1 MDFFEREERAHQATH
16 RLVVLYILGV
26 LGVVLAVNLAVAVIF
41 GGYLT
46 TQRSSMERAAFHR
59 QNPNWHWPL
68 PPEATLGV
76 TLLTLAVMAS
86 GTAYKTM
93 ALSRGGAA
101 VAELVGGRPVDPNTK
116 DPKERQ
122 LLNVVEEMALASGV
136 RVPTVYILDRERGI
150 NAFAAGL
157 HRNDAVI
164 AVTKGAVVLL
174 NRDELQGVLGHEF
187 SHILNGDMHLNLR
200 LIGILQ
206 GILVLGL
213 IGYFVLRAGAWSSVG
228 APRDR
233 RGSGGAI
240 LLFGIA
246 LLVIG
251 YIGVFFGK
259 LIKSAVA
266 RQRESLADASS
277 VQFTRNPLGLASALK
292 KIGGLSY
299 GSRLLNPNA
308 EQASH
313 MFFGDGVPRSWFSWF
328 DTHPPLIDRIKEL
341 EPDFDGTFPKVEWPS
356 EGGGAGVPP
365 EMSAEERAGAL
376 TGMGRRMAVIAAGA
390 MAEARQ
396 TGTSPTSAAAFAAS
410 VGQPSEKHMLYAR
423 KLREAIPPAL
433 LEAAHEPASARA
445 VVCALLLAKDE
456 ETAGKQLGLMADDQ
470 ALREETLKLRSAV
483 AALPPEA
490 TMPLLDLS
498 LPALKRISQ
507 EQYATFKTRVR
518 GLIQADRQVELFE
531 YTLYRILLR
540 SLDPAFAPEAP
551 RPPQYYSLAT
561 LSAPCAVLL
570 SALARAAGS
579 EESVAQ
585 SFDAGVAQLPELNQ
599 KPSLLPAEEA
609 SVAKLDHALETLTTV
624 SPANKRELVRA
635 AVAAIA
641 ADDHVTVEEGELLR
655 AISDR
660 LDCPVPPLLPGEE
673 LAPPHA

>member
-1 MDFFEREERAHQATH
+1 MDFFEREERAHRATR

-26 LGVVLAVNLAVAVIF
+26 VGVVLAVNLAVAVVF

-46 TQRSSMERAAFHR
+46 TQRSSMERAALHA
-59 QNPNWHWPL
+59 QHPGWHWPL

-76 TLLTLAVMAS
+76 TFLTLAVMGA

-93 ALSRGGAA
+93 SLSRGGAA

-116 DPKERQ
+116 DLKERQ

-150 NAFAAGL
+150 NAFAAGF
-157 HRNDAVI
+157 HRNEAVI
-164 AVTKGAVVLL
+164 AVTKGAVELL

-187 SHILNGDMHLNLR
+187 SHILNGDMRLNLR

-213 IGYFVLRAGAWSSVG
+213 IGYFILRAGAWSSVG
-228 APRDR
+228 SSRDR

-240 LLFGIA
+240 LVFGIA

-259 LIKSAVA
+259 LIKAAVA

-277 VQFTRNPLGLASALK
+277 VQFTRNPQGLAGALK

-328 DTHPPLIDRIKEL
+328 ETHPPLIDRIKEL

-356 EGGGAGVPP
+356 DAAGGKPV

-376 TGMGRRMAVIAAGA
+376 AGMGRRAAVIAAGA
-390 MAEARQ
+390 MAEASRSGA
-396 TGTSPTSAAAFAAS
+396 TATSGAAFAAS

-423 KLREAIPPAL
+423 KLRDSMPSAL
-433 LEAAHEPASARA
+433 LEAARDPASARA

-456 ETAGKQLGLMADDQ
+456 ETAGKQLGLMADDP

-483 AALPPEA
+483 AALAPEA
-490 TMPLLDLS
+490 RMPLLDLS
-498 LPALKRISQ
+498 LPALKRISK
-507 EQYATFKTRVR
+507 EQFAAFKTRVR
-518 GLIQADRQVELFE
+518 GLIQADREVELFE

-540 SLDPAFAPEAP
+540 ALDPEFEPQPP
-551 RPPQYYSLAT
+551 RPPQYYSLAA

-579 EESVAQ
+579 EESAAQ
-585 SFDAGVAQLPELNQ
+585 SFDAGVARLPELAQ
-599 KPSLLPAEEA
+599 KPSFLPQEES
-609 SVAKLDHALETLTTV
+609 SVGKLDHALETLATV
-624 SPANKRELVRA
+624 SPANKRELIGA
-635 AVAAIA
+635 AVAAVA
-641 ADDHVTVEEGELLR
+641 ADGQVTVEEGELLR
-655 AISDR
+655 AIADR
-660 LDCPVPPLLPGEE
+660 LDCPVPPLLPGEK
-673 LAPPHA
+673 LPSGGA